1 MTLQPLAAPRRRR
14 PLLTVLGGGLL
25 AVLMVAGTAGAAS
38 AALPPTAPDGE
49 RVDLE
54 TPVFSDP
61 TAIDNPLFPIGEL
74 VQVVQLG
81 EEAGETLRTEATL
94 LPDTKTIAYDGQ
106 QVETLVQQYVAYLD
120 GRIIEVALDFYAQ
133 ADDGAV
139 WYLGENVFN
148 YEDGVVVDTEGTWL
162 AGRDGP
168 AGMIMPADPQVG
180 DVYRPENI
188 PGFVFEETT
197 VQEVGVTVDGP
208 RGPVE
213 GAIVV
218 EEILMDGSREEKVYA
233 PGYGEFQA
241 KTTDELITVAVA
253 VPTDSLRGRLPGELR
268 SLQSEAAKLFR
279 AAPHG
284 EPEQL
289 ADSLDELQAAWESYQ
304 EADVPSLLDAQLS
317 DALDALSEAVDGGDA
332 EEVRQGAIAVG
343 LATAD
348 LHLQYRDPARVDLT
362 RLTWWSR
369 QRRVDAAA
377 RDRGAVAGD
386 VATLEAIRDRI
397 SFR

>member
-1 MTLQPLAAPRRRR
+1 MPLQPVAAPQRRG

-61 TAIDNPLFPIGEL
+61 TAIDNPLFPIAEL
-74 VQVVQLG
+74 TQVVQLG

-94 LPDTKTIAYDGQ
+94 LSDTKTIAYDGQ

-120 GRIIEVALDFYAQ
+120 GRILEVALDFYAQ

-180 DVYRPENI
+180 DAYRPENI

-208 RGPVE
+208 RGPVD

-268 SLQSEAAKLFR
+268 TLQSEAAHLFR
-279 AAPHG
+279 AAADG